1 MAPASRRAKADL
13 DGDTL
18 DSPLLILGS
27 DDGEE
32 EAPAAELDLVLAG
45 FKDCVLDA
53 RPRLSVAEL
62 GEFMPKGSEVLKAR
76 RAKFGTAL

>member
-1 MAPASRRAKADL
+1 MYL
-13 DGDTL
+13 
-18 DSPLLILGS
+18 
-27 DDGEE
+27 E
-32 EAPAAELDLVLAG
+32 AAELDLVLAG

-76 RAKFGTAL
+76 RAAQSLGQPCSFDRGGTRPPGQESRDKCTGLA

>member
-1 MAPASRRAKADL
+1 MYL
-13 DGDTL
+13 
-18 DSPLLILGS
+18 
-27 DDGEE
+27 E
-32 EAPAAELDLVLAG
+32 AAELDLVLAG